1 MAVRRRLIQLRP
13 AALVTVTVFL
23 MASFVA
29 WRFDVF
35 KSPASGGPPTPTI
48 RLRLGPR
55 DPQSKE
61 MDQTLR
67 SARPVPEVLSPSS
80 ALPAPEVT
88 AEASTAPRHRPRRPS
103 SSRRVTVDAAPP
115 PLQAPTAAQEE
126 LRPQPPA
133 PSRAEE
139 SPDDPSAVIEW
150 LLK

>member
-1 MAVRRRLIQLRP
+1 MVALPHQSMSSPRRRTDILDEQARGRLARRRRLIQLRP

-61 MDQTLR
+61 VDQTLR

-88 AEASTAPRHRPRRPS
+88 AEASTTPRHRPRR
-103 SSRRVTVDAAPP
+103 R
-115 PLQAPTAAQEE
+115 
-126 LRPQPPA
+126 
-133 PSRAEE
+133 
-139 SPDDPSAVIEW
+139 
-150 LLK
+150 